1 MLFYSRLAILVITMR
16 TKWYRWLAAPGVWC
30 DLEGCRPAEHRLTAL
45 NWCSLLADTSM
56 LIIFQARNP
65 RRHPLLLQKGIWGCM
80 IQVKIWPSP
89 EDHRW
94 GHHQGTGLVKVI
106 LSPPIRKPSSLSKL
120 GHDNK
125 GLKNIICRYPG
136 SWCLQGTGSCWWT
149 LNISWSSPAILQ
161 LPLCV

>member
-1 MLFYSRLAILVITMR
+1 MLFCSLLAILVTTRR
-16 TKWYRWLAAPGVWC
+16 TERYRWLAAPGVWC

-94 GHHQGTGLVKVI
+94 GWRT
-106 LSPPIRKPSSLSKL
+106 LSAGIQVP
-120 GHDNK
+120 DVCK
-125 GLKNIICRYPG
+125 GLAVAGGPWTSAEVHQPYCSYHSVSRHYFSVRVNDCQQGGWRARYFPVED
-136 SWCLQGTGSCWWT
+136 L
-149 LNISWSSPAILQ
+149 
-161 LPLCV
+161 

>member
-1 MLFYSRLAILVITMR
+1 MLFHSRLAILVTTRR
-16 TKWYRWLAAPGVWC
+16 TKRYRWLAAPGVWC

-65 RRHPLLLQKGIWGCM
+65 RRHPG
-80 IQVKIWPSP
+80 P

-94 GHHQGTGLVKVI
+94 GHHHKTGLVKVI
-106 LSPPIRKPSSLSKL
+106 LSPPIRKPSSLSNL
-120 GHDNK
+120 RHDNK

-136 SWCLQGTGSCWWT
+136 SWCLHYFSVRVHQASCAAGA
-149 LNISWSSPAILQ
+149 NSPVGRSSGRSLWEEA
-161 LPLCV
+161 V